1 MSDFRQI
8 TENFFVAPQ
17 ITAEDVKAAREVGF
31 QALIMNRPDGETPD
45 QPDTQELID
54 TANELGLSFYHIPI
68 VAPPEAQDVE
78 ATVNAL
84 QELDGKKVLAFCRSG
99 TRSATLWA
107 YAMAWQNQM
116 SVGDIIGYARDAG
129 YDLSGHTPRL
139 TAIASG

>member
-1 MSDFRQI
+1 MSEFRKI

-17 ITAEDVKAAREVGF
+17 ITIDDVVAANEQGV

-45 QPDTQELID
+45 MPDTQDLID
-54 TANELGLSFYHIPI
+54 KALELDMKFYSIPI
-68 VAPPEAQDVE
+68 VAPPEAMDVE

-84 QELDGKKVLAFCRSG
+84 KELEGQKVLAFCRSG

-107 YAMAWQNQM
+107 YAMAWQNTLDLP
-116 SVGDIIGYARDAG
+116 DILAKARAAG

-139 TAIASG
+139 AAIASQ